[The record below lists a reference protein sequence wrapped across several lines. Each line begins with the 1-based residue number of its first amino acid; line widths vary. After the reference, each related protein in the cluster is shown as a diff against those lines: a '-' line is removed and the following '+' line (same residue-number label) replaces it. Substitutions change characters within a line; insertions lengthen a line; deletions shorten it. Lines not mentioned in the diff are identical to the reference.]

1 MLRLLTSLE
10 VDAVVTNSINAH
22 GFFAK
27 AGPLA
32 IFTSAHVRSRPE
44 TSCGSFVPYVLI
56 NRPSTVH
63 SQDLRLRRQRDP
75 ATVHRSRGLDHRA
88 GHPHPSEAYWHTD

>member
-44 TSCGSFVPYVLI
+44 TSCCGFVPLYV
-56 NRPSTVH
+56 
-63 SQDLRLRRQRDP
+63 D
-75 ATVHRSRGLDHRA
+75 
-88 GHPHPSEAYWHTD
+88 